1 MRRPIAVTVLVLALA
16 SSTACGESGAPTAT
30 RAWPPIVPGAPS
42 PPIVPGTSGI
52 MIGNLGYLRREI
64 PLGGRLLIQPPIHVG
79 YDEDWGPFA
88 SNISDASV
96 IGWTSL
102 ERGEVL
108 VEGRS
113 AGSTLLTLTGAR
125 MQTVL
130 PIAVL
135 DTVPAPNPVVVDEF
149 YLIELLQGNRI
160 VYAPQLVLRDSS
172 RAGGSALIA
181 AWFEMPRQERTSR
194 CAMVREIYAAS
205 TPVFRD
211 FWGSFELTFA
221 PGSGR
226 LTADQPVIAH
236 LTLRV
241 PGPKAVELT
250 VAASRV
256 VPGSAPEVREFNDD
270 LMSCGP

>member
-1 MRRPIAVTVLVLALA
+1 MRQTILATVLALAALA
-16 SSTACGESGAPTAT
+16 SSTACGE
-30 RAWPPIVPGAPS
+30 
-42 PPIVPGTSGI
+42 PGTPTTPRGASVQPPLAPVTPSI
-52 MIGNLGYLRREI
+52 IIGSFGFQRREI
-64 PLGGRLLIQPPIHVG
+64 PLGGRLALQPPLYAG
-79 YDEDWGPFA
+79 YEEDWGPFA
-88 SNISDASV
+88 LNISDASV
-96 IGWTSL
+96 VRWTSL
-102 ERGEVL
+102 ERGDGL
-108 VEGRS
+108 VEGRTP
-113 AGSTLLTLTGAR
+113 GTTQLTLTGSR
-125 MQTVL
+125 MQAVL

-135 DTVPAPNPVVVDEF
+135 DTVPAPNPVIVDEF
-149 YLIELLQGNRI
+149 YLVEVLQGNRI

-181 AWFEMPRQERTSR
+181 VWFEMPRQERTSR
-194 CAMVREIYAAS
+194 CAMVREIYAGS
-205 TPVFRD
+205 TPAFRD
-211 FWGSFELTFA
+211 YWGAFEFTFA

-270 LMSCGP
+270 LMSCSP